1 MLRPAATAILLF
13 GSTASALACS
23 CMRCDSTRPVSEMVR
38 GSVFAVVEAES
49 AELLPTPPEMQMF
62 GIGPHYL
69 TRYRVV
75 DALGQDLPDTLEA
88 TSEIGDGANC
98 GWSLPV
104 GEAELVEFGT
114 RGGLDSFQTS
124 ICGCS
129 PPAEKLRSYF
139 EGRQPD

>member
-1 MLRPAATAILLF
+1 MLRPVATALLF
-13 GSTASALACS
+13 LGSATSALACS
-23 CMRCDSTRPVSEMVR
+23 CMRCDDARPVSEMVR

-49 AELLPTPPEMQMF
+49 TEHLPAPPELRIF
-62 GIGPHYL
+62 GVGDQYL

-88 TSEIGDGANC
+88 TSPIGDGANC
-98 GWSLPV
+98 GWSLAV
-104 GEAELVEFGT
+104 GETELVEFSS
-114 RGGLDSFQTS
+114 RGGIDTLQTS

-139 EGRQPD
+139 EGLKPD